1 VTISTFIHVKIVL
14 YSRYNMLYYFI
25 TLFCDNKGISLHC
38 PFLVCAPCLHFGS
51 SNAVTKH
58 VVGSVPLQLIYE
70 GTARLVAPLPATP
83 ARQLGS
89 RNVKGP
95 CTPPHLSLPSQTIAI
110 KSQETFK
117 TESPKALKTARLGF
131 VMATN
136 ELAQVKTWIQFF
148 LLPSYY

>member
-1 VTISTFIHVKIVL
+1 
-14 YSRYNMLYYFI
+14 MLYYFI
-25 TLFCDNKGISLHC
+25 TLFYDNKGISLHC

-95 CTPPHLSLPSQTIAI
+95 CTPPHLSLP
-110 KSQETFK
+110 
-117 TESPKALKTARLGF
+117 L
-131 VMATN
+131 TN
-136 ELAQVKTWIQFF
+136 RGYKKPGNF
-148 LLPSYY
+148 